1 MGNGR
6 AEGSSA
12 TEDSGQA
19 EISLMLRLMTWVMAP
34 CWIHFFLP
42 LEKLIQGCLGS
53 TALFI
58 ATSLLLLYLLLDILG
73 LE

>member
-1 MGNGR
+1 MGDGR

-19 EISLMLRLMTWVMAP
+19 EIPLMLRLMTWVIAP
-34 CWIHFFLP
+34 WWIHFFLP
-42 LEKLIQGCLGS
+42 LKKMIQGYLGS

-58 ATSLLLLYLLLDILG
+58 ATSLLLLYLLLNIFG
-73 LE
+73 LK